1 MIVDA
6 LNQFLRSYIVDPSL
20 SIHGSPIGGA
30 KGFMKILNKLTREIN
45 PDLIIAVWDG
55 EGGSQ
60 KRKSLQKS
68 YKAGRKPLRLNR
80 SVRHLTAEEEAEN
93 KVWQQMRVLEYINQT
108 PVIQF
113 MEPRVEADDIISYV
127 TQHPEFAD
135 WQKVIVSSDKDF
147 YQILDDNTI
156 LFRPTQSQVLNKR
169 KIIEQFGIHPLN
181 FALARAMVGDK
192 SDNIAGLRGVGLKTV
207 KKRFP
212 FLAEEKERF
221 TSDIEQYSLA
231 NMEDSELFYSKV
243 VDNIEKIDHNYKM
256 MQLYSPI
263 MSVQL
268 KTKVSQVLQNYIPEF
283 NKTELKTLMIKDG
296 IGEVN
301 LGDLYTN
308 FNKTIHARDIR

>member
-1 MIVDA
+1 
-6 LNQFLRSYIVDPSL
+6 
-20 SIHGSPIGGA
+20 
-30 KGFMKILNKLTREIN
+30 
-45 PDLIIAVWDG
+45 
-55 EGGSQ
+55 
-60 KRKSLQKS
+60 
-68 YKAGRKPLRLNR
+68 
-80 SVRHLTAEEEAEN
+80 
-93 KVWQQMRVLEYINQT
+93 
-108 PVIQF
+108 

-127 TQHPEFAD
+127 AQHSEFAD

-147 YQILDDNTI
+147 YQVLDDNTI

-169 KIIEQFGIHPLN
+169 KIVEQFGIHPLN

-192 SDNIAGLRGVGLKTV
+192 SDNIEGLKGVGLKTV

-212 FLAEEKERF
+212 FLVEEKERY

-231 NMEDSELFYSKV
+231 NMEDGVLFYSKV
-243 VDNIEKIDHNYKM
+243 VDNIEKIEHNYKM

-268 KTKVSQVLQNYIPEF
+268 KMKVDQVLGNYIPEF

-308 FNKTIHARDIR
+308 FNKTIHDRDIS